1 MWKYIIF
8 VVIWII
14 AGMIIGVFVCNL
26 LKTEPLANFQKVDYE
41 NKIVFVKLHKQL
53 TTGSD
58 GACQAAGMTILAILE
73 TLPENWRVHVT
84 NEWVPSRENPIDI
97 EWAKKLAEGY

>member
-1 MWKYIIF
+1 MWKYI
-8 VVIWII
+8 VVWIV
-14 AGMIIGVFVCNL
+14 ASVVFAVFVGNV
-26 LKTEPLANFQKVDYE
+26 LKAKQTLASFEKVDYE
-41 NKIVFVKLHKQL
+41 NKIVFVKLHEQL

-58 GACQAAGMTILAILE
+58 GACQAAGMTILKILE